1 MVISFTVAWERLT
14 TRRASSPELVGD
26 RLESHPS
33 GLNRTDAR
41 RLSTR
46 EIRHRERM
54 LAHLQRLSVAHLP
67 FDGANDPV

>member
-1 MVISFTVAWERLT
+1 MVIRFPLRPKTQESREV
-14 TRRASSPELVGD
+14 

-46 EIRHRERM
+46 EVVHRERM
-54 LAHLQRLSVAHLP
+54 LQHLYRTQHVTQ
-67 FDGANDPV
+67 